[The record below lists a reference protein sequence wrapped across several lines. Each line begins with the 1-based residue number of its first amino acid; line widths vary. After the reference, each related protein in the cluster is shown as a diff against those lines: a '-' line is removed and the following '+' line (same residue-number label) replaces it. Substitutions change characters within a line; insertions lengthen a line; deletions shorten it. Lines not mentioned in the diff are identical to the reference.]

1 MGEGDP
7 KGDNYELVKNL
18 VDIGPVDLEKIIS
31 KKCEKQIYITTLL
44 IHRKITF
51 FLMHQNNMFFL
62 WKIYFII
69 N

>member
-31 KKCEKQIYITTLL
+31 KKCENLGRNQI
-44 IHRKITF
+44 KK
-51 FLMHQNNMFFL
+51 N
-62 WKIYFII
+62 
-69 N
+69 

>member
-31 KKCEKQIYITTLL
+31 KKCEKQ
-44 IHRKITF
+44 REKPDKKKITVIEPLAQVSNSLLPF
-51 FLMHQNNMFFL
+51 N
-62 WKIYFII
+62 Y
-69 N
+69 